1 MAKDVADTEKSN
13 PIAELS
19 YEEAIHELEQI
30 VSRLEKGEEPL
41 EKTVELFTRGNAL
54 AAHCESILK
63 TMEEKV
69 TQIIQ
74 TSDGTIEEITLEE
87 Q

>member
-19 YEEAIHELEQI
+19 YEEAIQELEQI

-54 AAHCESILK
+54 AAQCESILK

-69 TQIIQ
+69 TQIVQ